1 MGYKELGFDSQMCSS
16 VRFIS
21 ELSIREMK
29 WNKLLCGNEDIWN
42 EKLINSVW
50 HDTKTGAHKNK
61 RSYKTQK

>member
-1 MGYKELGFDSQMCSS
+1 MCSS

-21 ELSIREMK
+21 ELSIREIK

-50 HDTKTGAHKNK
+50 HDTKTDAHKNK